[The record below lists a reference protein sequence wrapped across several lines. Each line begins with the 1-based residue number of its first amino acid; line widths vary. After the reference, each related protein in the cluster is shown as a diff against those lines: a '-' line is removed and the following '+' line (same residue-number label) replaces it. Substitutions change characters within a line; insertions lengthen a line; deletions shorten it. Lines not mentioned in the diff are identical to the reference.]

1 MSVKRPVA
9 LVTGA
14 SRGIGK
20 AIAGYFAEQQYDL
33 ILVARNEGLLTDV
46 GDTLHQSFGVQVT
59 CVAADVTDFD
69 RLSET
74 LQPELENGLDV
85 LVNAAGIFRFGTSIL
100 SNQDFQDMLNTNV
113 LAAHNLST
121 LCADSLKK
129 NAQAHVFNVSSI
141 AGIEGFAPIG
151 GYAASKFALL
161 GYGQSLGKELLA
173 DNVRVTTLCPDVV
186 NTDMAAGSGLQPA
199 QMIDTDDIAKTIQ
212 YVMSLSPAAVVDQVV
227 IKCKTILEMTDVRK

>member
-74 LQPELENGLDV
+74 LQPKLENGLDV

-121 LCADSLKK
+121 LCADPLKK
-129 NAQAHVFNVSSI
+129 NPQAHVFNVSSI